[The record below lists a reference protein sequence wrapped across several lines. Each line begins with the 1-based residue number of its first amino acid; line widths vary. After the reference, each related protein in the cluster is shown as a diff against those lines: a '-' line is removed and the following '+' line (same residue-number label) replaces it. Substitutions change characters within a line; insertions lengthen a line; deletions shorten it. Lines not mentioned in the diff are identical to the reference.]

1 MYSVTKQIWHQ
12 SPGAVWHL
20 FYAEQRLHRTLFG
33 AILAHGINNTLLN
46 IYIVFN
52 FQFKKLYNYNN
63 YWETLGYMSS
73 CKTISSNESLAV
85 TAALKRKFIIKSFK
99 TFQKDNSALHLD

>member
-1 MYSVTKQIWHQ
+1 
-12 SPGAVWHL
+12 
-20 FYAEQRLHRTLFG
+20 
-33 AILAHGINNTLLN
+33 
-46 IYIVFN
+46 
-52 FQFKKLYNYNN
+52 
-63 YWETLGYMSS
+63 MSS